1 MYGRLSGPPH
11 PGVQSSVKR
20 SAMRRRNRFGVAVM
34 VLSGGVV
41 AAGAIVASVQT
52 RNVPAQ
58 ARSASKEFPRTP
70 DGHPDLQGTY
80 DLATLTPLERTAG
93 SPLVL
98 TDDQATRLESQVA
111 KQQDQLA
118 APIAGDRSAP
128 PSGGDG
134 SPGPYGNVGGYNN
147 FWLDPGSHYT
157 SIDGRKRASLLID
170 PPDGRIPP
178 LTPDAQKRRT
188 SDAYRRR

>member
-1 MYGRLSGPPH
+1 
-11 PGVQSSVKR
+11 
-20 SAMRRRNRFGVAVM
+20 MRRRNRFGVAVM

-41 AAGAIVASVQT
+41 AAGAVTASGQT
-52 RNVPAQ
+52 KTVSAQ
-58 ARSASKEFPRTP
+58 PRSAAKEFPRTP

-111 KQQDQLA
+111 KQKDQLA

-147 FWLDPGSHYT
+147 F
-157 SIDGRKRASLLID
+157 
-170 PPDGRIPP
+170 
-178 LTPDAQKRRT
+178 
-188 SDAYRRR
+188 